1 MATESAL
8 PIVTFVLIGI
18 NVLVSLAGFAA
29 MRKGIEGEKFLFIPF
44 QVSSGRNLLGM
55 LLSHFSHADGAHLLF
70 NMMSLYFFA
79 PVVEAG
85 LGAVSLLA
93 IYVTAGVFSSAF
105 VYYFHRKNPEY
116 RSLGASGSVSGV
128 IFASIVL
135 VPGMSIYFFIVP
147 IPIPGPVFAILYIAI
162 STFFMR
168 RGMGNISH
176 EAHIGGAVSGFLLAG
191 LLSPLGFQ
199 PLLARIKE
207 LLP

>member
-1 MATESAL
+1 MATESGPL
-8 PIVTFVLIGI
+8 ILTYILIGI
-18 NVLVSLAGFAA
+18 NILVSLAGFSA
-29 MRKGIEGEKFLFIPF
+29 MRKGVEGEKFLFIPF
-44 QVSSGRNLLGM
+44 QVAAGRNLLGM

-79 PVVEAG
+79 PVVEDG
-85 LGAVSLLA
+85 LGALSLLA
-93 IYVTAGVFSSAF
+93 IYVTSGIFSSAF

-135 VPGMSIYFFIVP
+135 QPGMSIYFLLIP
-147 IPIPGPVFAILYIAI
+147 IPIPGPLFAILYIAI
-162 STFFMR
+162 STYFMR

-176 EAHIGGAVSGFLLAG
+176 EAHIGGAVAGFLLAG
-191 LLSPLGFQ
+191 LLSSEGFR
-199 PLLARIKE
+199 PLLNRISE

>member
-1 MATESAL
+1 MLTY
-8 PIVTFVLIGI
+8 VLIGI
-18 NVLVSLAGFAA
+18 NVLVSLIGFSA
-29 MRKGIEGEKFLFIPF
+29 MQKEKGAENFLFIPF
-44 QVSSGRNLLGM
+44 QVSAGRNLLGM

-70 NMMSLYFFA
+70 NMMSLYFCA
-79 PVVEAG
+79 PGVETG
-85 LGAVSLLA
+85 LGAMSLLA

-105 VYYFHRKNPEY
+105 VYFFHRKNPEY

-135 VPGMSIYFFIVP
+135 QPGMSIYFFIVP
-147 IPIPGPVFAILYIAI
+147 IPIPAPVFAILYIAI

-191 LLSPLGFQ
+191 LLSSEGFR
-199 PLLARIKE
+199 PLLDRIAA